1 MDWLKNIFTG
11 CHLRCGDVLIV
22 HQSEYLSN
30 KSSGVFI
37 HMEVH
42 MNDVY
47 THGCLSID
55 SYF

>member
-47 THGCLSID
+47 THACLSID